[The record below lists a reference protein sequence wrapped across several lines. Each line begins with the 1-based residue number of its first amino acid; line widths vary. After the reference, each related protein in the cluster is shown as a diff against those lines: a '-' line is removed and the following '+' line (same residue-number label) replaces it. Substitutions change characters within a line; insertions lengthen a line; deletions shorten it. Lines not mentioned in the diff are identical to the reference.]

1 MHRLLYISTA
11 REELTPTEI
20 DTLLTT
26 SRRNNAAVGVT
37 GLLVV
42 GGRRFL
48 QALEGPEAAVRAT
61 FERIGR
67 DPRHFAVVKFA
78 DGAIASRSFAGW
90 NMGCQPGA
98 SLFGVSA
105 VAEDVAALVAPIAD
119 PVLRG
124 YFTGF
129 AERRA
134 AAVQSARTGLA
145 A

>member
-1 MHRLLYISTA
+1 MHRMLYISTA
-11 REELTPTEI
+11 RNPMTPGEL
-20 DTLLTT
+20 DTLLKV
-26 SRRNNAAVGVT
+26 SRRNNAVVAVT

-61 FERIGR
+61 YERIGR
-67 DPRHFAVVKFA
+67 DPRHYAVVKLA
-78 DGAIASRSFAGW
+78 DGPIAERAFAGW
-90 NMGCQPGA
+90 SMGCQPGA
-98 SLFGVSA
+98 TLTGASGVA
-105 VAEDVAALVAPIAD
+105 DDVAALVAPIAD

-134 AAVQSARTGLA
+134 AA
-145 A
+145 

>member
-11 REELTPTEI
+11 RQPMTAPELE
-20 DTLLTT
+20 TLLKL
-26 SRRNNAAVGVT
+26 SRRNNAAVAIT

-48 QALEGPEAAVRAT
+48 QALEGPEDAVRAT
-61 FERIGR
+61 YERIAR
-67 DPRHFAVVKFA
+67 DPRHYAVVKLA
-78 DGAIASRSFAGW
+78 DSPIAERSFTGW
-90 NMGCQPGA
+90 SMGFQPGA
-98 SLFGVSA
+98 TLTGTSA
-105 VAEDVAALVAPIAD
+105 IADEVAALVAPIAD

-134 AAVQSARTGLA
+134 AA
-145 A
+145 